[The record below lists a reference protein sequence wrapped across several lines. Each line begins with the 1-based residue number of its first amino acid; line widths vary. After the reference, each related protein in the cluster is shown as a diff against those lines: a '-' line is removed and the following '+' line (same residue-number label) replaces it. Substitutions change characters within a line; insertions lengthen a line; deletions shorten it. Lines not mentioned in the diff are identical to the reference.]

1 MSLVRKKSEQK
12 YINLKLRLFFMG
24 GKTLRFPKRKKYVAP
39 ANEAKEEKETISQEE
54 HERRVKMLKEMGI
67 LKS

>member
-1 MSLVRKKSEQK
+1 
-12 YINLKLRLFFMG
+12 MG